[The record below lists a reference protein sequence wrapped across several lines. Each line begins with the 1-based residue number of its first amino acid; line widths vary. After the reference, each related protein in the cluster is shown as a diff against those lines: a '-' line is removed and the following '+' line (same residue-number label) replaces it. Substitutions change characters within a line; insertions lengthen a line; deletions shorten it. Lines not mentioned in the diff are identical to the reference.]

1 MNTKMLDD
9 LASKIADAVPP
20 GLRALQT
27 EFEKN
32 VRAILQAAFSK
43 MNLVTRE
50 EFDVQS
56 QVLAKAREKLATLEQ
71 QVARL
76 EQQLGAQ
83 SPSGNNPE
91 HLP

>member
-1 MNTKMLDD
+1 MNAKILDD
-9 LASKIADAVPP
+9 LASKIADAIPP
-20 GLRALQT
+20 GLRSLQS

-56 QVLAKAREKLATLEQ
+56 QVLAKTREKLTTLEQ
-71 QVARL
+71 TVAKL
-76 EQQLGAQ
+76 EQQLGTTTR
-83 SPSGNNPE
+83 SGNNPE

>member
-20 GLRALQT
+20 GLRTLQT
-27 EFEKN
+27 EFERN
-32 VRAILQAAFSK
+32 VRAILQSAFSK

-56 QVLAKAREKLATLEQ
+56 QVLAKTREKLTALEQ
-71 QVARL
+71 NVARL
-76 EQQLGAQ
+76 EQQLGA
-83 SPSGNNPE
+83 SPPSGNNPE

>member
-20 GLRALQT
+20 GLRTLQT
-27 EFEKN
+27 EFERN
-32 VRAILQAAFSK
+32 VRAILQSAFSK

-56 QVLAKAREKLATLEQ
+56 QVLAKTREKLTALEQ

-76 EQQLGAQ
+76 EQQLGVQ
-83 SPSGNNPE
+83 PLSGNNPE